1 MMQKLDQSPG
11 LIRLLNRTSNVFA
24 RRRGLP
30 VMIGIVLIAISLILA
45 VVNLNGDSQLLSL
58 LQIVSHHVG
67 VILALVGLLLV
78 QPLGN

>member
-11 LIRLLNRTSNVFA
+11 LIRLLNRTSSVFA

-30 VMIGIVLIAISLILA
+30 VITGIALVAVSLILA
-45 VVNLNGDSQLLSL
+45 LINLGAESQLLSL
-58 LQIVSHHVG
+58 LQIIAHHVG
-67 VILALVGLLLV
+67 VILALIGLLLV

>member
-1 MMQKLDQSPG
+1 MIQKLDQSPK

-30 VMIGIVLIAISLILA
+30 VIIGLVLIIVSFLLALINFGAESQMIG
-45 VVNLNGDSQLLSL
+45 L
-58 LQIVSHHVG
+58 LQVITHHVG
-67 VILALVGLLLV
+67 VILALVGLLLS

>member
-11 LIRLLNRTSNVFA
+11 LIRLLNRTSTIFA

-30 VMIGIVLIAISLILA
+30 VIMGIALVAVSLILA
-45 VVNLNGDSQLLSL
+45 IINLSADSQLLGL
-58 LQIVSHHVG
+58 LQIIAHHVG
-67 VILALVGLLLV
+67 VILALVGLLLS

>member
-1 MMQKLDQSPG
+1 MMQRLDQSPG

-45 VVNLNGDSQLLSL
+45 LVNLNANSQLLSL
-58 LQIVSHHVG
+58 LQIVAHHVG
-67 VILALVGLLLV
+67 VMLALVGLLLV

>member
-11 LIRLLNRTSNVFA
+11 LIRLLNRTSTIFA

-30 VMIGIVLIAISLILA
+30 VIMGIVLVAISLILA
-45 VVNLNGDSQLLSL
+45 LVNLSVESQLLGL
-58 LQIVSHHVG
+58 LQIVAHHVG
-67 VILALVGLLLV
+67 VILALVGLLLS

>member
-58 LQIVSHHVG
+58 LQIVAHHVG

>member
-11 LIRLLNRTSNVFA
+11 LIRLLNRTSTIFA

-30 VMIGIVLIAISLILA
+30 VLMGILLVVVSLILA
-45 VVNLNGDSQLLSL
+45 LINLSAGSQLLGL
-58 LQIVSHHVG
+58 LQIVAHHVG
-67 VILALVGLLLV
+67 VILALVGLLLA